1 MKSISYDIDPGG
13 DIELVLKNPNKQNIV
28 PEYTSRPLL
37 VKPVTPSFP
46 NPPCFGRYRVLSEL
60 YLDDENQTPEEV
72 EVRMRVSSRHLILAS
87 RVFRAMLE
95 GPWKEGNSSSGP
107 FRQISAEDWD
117 AFALAIV
124 LDSIHARHHGMPTKI
139 QLGLLARIATI
150 VDYYQC
156 REAMHFNYKTWA
168 LYGIV
173 HPWQNDA
180 TALQLYVSWVF
191 HDYDVFQKAANS
203 ALRHGK
209 GMSSLNTHDLPV
221 SGILSRFFHNSN
233 PRIMADL
240 ISLGS

>member
-28 PEYTSRPLL
+28 PKDTTQTSHG
-37 VKPVTPSFP
+37 KPDHPEFV
-46 NPPCFGRYRVLSEL
+46 NPPCLGRYRVFSEL
-60 YLDDENQTPEEV
+60 YLDDENQTPGEV

-124 LDSIHARHHGMPTKI
+124 LDSIHGRHHGMPIKI

-156 REAMHFNYKTWA
+156 REAMHFNYKAWA
-168 LYGIV
+168 HYKAVL
-173 HPWQNDA
+173 PWQHDA

-191 HDYDVFQKAANS
+191 HDHDVFQKVANS

-221 SGILSRFFHNSN
+221 GGIRSRFFHNSN